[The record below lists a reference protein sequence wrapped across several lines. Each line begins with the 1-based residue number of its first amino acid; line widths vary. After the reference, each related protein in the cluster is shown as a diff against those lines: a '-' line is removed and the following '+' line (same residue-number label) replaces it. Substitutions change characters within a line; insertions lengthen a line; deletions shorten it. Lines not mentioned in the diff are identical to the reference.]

1 MNIITRIKER
11 LLHYTWD
18 LAYGGYDDSIIEK
31 GLEKEDVNVVKN
43 PYKTK
48 WFADPFIYEDAEQ
61 FLQLF
66 VEEFD
71 KKVKRGRIA
80 RIKIDKFTNAI
91 VECKIILDLP
101 THLSFPAIYRI
112 EDKVYVHPEN
122 SESGNSYMYE
132 YDVDTDCLVNP
143 VLVVD
148 KPLTDAIIRNTEEGF
163 IMTATL
169 ADNANG
175 NVMSVFQAQSLIG
188 PYMAKETVTL
198 PNDSARMAGH
208 YIKTQNGIIRPAQN
222 CNGDYGKAVWFY
234 NEDEIVGQ
242 LLPWGKFDG
251 IHTFN
256 YYHGGFVIDLKKY
269 DFYKLKRLIN
279 NVKKS
284 FGEKTKK

>member
-1 MNIITRIKER
+1 MNIITKIKGL

-18 LAYGGYDDSIIEK
+18 LAYGKYDDSIIEK

-48 WFADPFIYEDAEQ
+48 WFADPFIYEDDER

-80 RIKIDKFTNAI
+80 RIKIEKCANTI

-101 THLSFPAIYRI
+101 THLSFPAIYRV

-122 SESGNSYMYE
+122 SASGNSYMYE
-132 YDVDTDCLVNP
+132 YDVNADCLVNP

-148 KPLTDAIIRNTEEGF
+148 KPLTDAVIRNIEEGF
-163 IMTATL
+163 IMTATMV
-169 ADNANG
+169 DKANG
-175 NVMSVFQAQSLIG
+175 NVLTLLQSDSFCG
-188 PYMAKETVTL
+188 PYSVKEEVVL
-198 PNDSARMAGH
+198 HDNSARMAGH
-208 YIKTQNGIIRPAQN
+208 YINTKSGIIRPAQN

-234 NEDEIVGQ
+234 NDEELVGQ
-242 LLPWGKFDG
+242 ILPWGKYDG
-251 IHTFN
+251 VHTYN
-256 YYHGGFVIDLKKY
+256 YYGERFVIDLKKY
-269 DFYKLKRLIN
+269 DFMLLYRLKNRI
-279 NVKKS
+279 KRH
-284 FGEKTKK
+284 